1 MAIKRILM
9 VFMGMVLMDT
19 AVFGQQPVS
28 VFIVA
33 GQSNTDGR
41 VPVKDLP
48 ESITKDS
55 YKHCLWSY
63 GSGTHAADGTF
74 TPFWPKTYVAKNPQR
89 WGYDAIVYDLLG
101 KSLQQDFY
109 VIKESLG
116 GTAISPKAPKST
128 QHMYWSADEAFLD
141 SVQSASVGGRSLL
154 KALCDHIDRCIDGQL
169 SQLKQG
175 YEFKAL
181 LWHQG
186 ESDVKQAKV
195 YQKNLEAVIAY
206 VRQHLVSKTGDKRY
220 ATLPVILGGIS
231 HQSRGYS
238 STLEPQQMAV
248 AEQDAN
254 VYYVDVFDAPLL
266 SDNLHF
272 NRQGAELL
280 GKKVYNQL
288 VALGMAGAKA
298 KPVAVQQ
305 KYRKIDLRPDGS
317 AYLLAYLP
325 SSKIQVSGSKL
336 STVNCQL
343 STAIVACPGGGYDHL
358 ASATEGTA
366 WADFYNGQGVAYF
379 VLKYRMPKGDRT
391 LPIADAEAAIKMV
404 RDSAKVWNIDPQK
417 VGIMGSSA
425 GGHLASTIATH
436 SDKSVASNFQ
446 ILFYPVITFGEGCHK
461 GSRKNFLGKDEKKA
475 EVVKQYSNELQVKK
489 GVTPP
494 AIILLADD
502 DRSVPPATN
511 GKAYY
516 EALQREG
523 IPSELHAFPKG
534 GHGFG
539 FKKFAHHDEVLEAL
553 RTWLE
558 RLKTNVFLTTKCR
571 FGDVKTTY

>member
-1 MAIKRILM
+1 M
-9 VFMGMVLMDT
+9 VFMGLWIMNT
-19 AVFGQQPVS
+19 TVFGQKEPTP

-41 VPVKDLP
+41 VPMSDFPK
-48 ESITKDS
+48 EITQEH

-63 GSGTHAADGTF
+63 GSGTNAADGQF
-74 TPFWPKTYVAKNPQR
+74 TSFWPKTYVAKNPQR
-89 WGYDAIVYDLLG
+89 WGYDGIVYDLLG
-101 KSLQQDFY
+101 KSLQQEFY

-141 SVQSASVGGRSLL
+141 SVQSASQGGRSLL

-169 SQLKQG
+169 SKLKQG

-186 ESDVKQAKV
+186 ESDVKQAKE
-195 YQKNLEAVIAY
+195 YKRNLTAVIAY
-206 VRQHLVSKTGDKRY
+206 IRQHLVNKTGNKHY
-220 ATLPVILGGIS
+220 ANLPVIIGGIS
-231 HQSRGYS
+231 HQSRDYAS
-238 STLEPQQMAV
+238 SVESGQIAI
-248 AEQDAN
+248 ADNDRNA
-254 VYYVDVFDAPLL
+254 YYIDVFDAPLL
-266 SDNLHF
+266 KDNLHF
-272 NRQGAELL
+272 NREGAELL

-288 VALGMAGAKA
+288 VALNMAGKDAQ
-298 KPVAVQQ
+298 PINVQQ
-305 KYRKIDLRPDGS
+305 HYRKINLQPDGLS
-317 AYLLAYLP
+317 YLLAYLP
-325 SSKIQVSGSKL
+325 QHSTLNSKP
-336 STVNCQL
+336 

-366 WADFYNGQGVAYF
+366 WADFYNEQGIAYF

-404 RDSAKVWNIDPQK
+404 RDSAKVWGINPKQ

-436 SDKSVASNFQ
+436 SNKSVAPNFQ

-475 EVVKQYSNELQVKK
+475 DVVKQYSNELQVKK

-502 DRSVPPATN
+502 DRSVPPTTN

-516 EALQREG
+516 EALQQAG
-523 IPSELHAFPKG
+523 IPSELHIYPKG

-539 FKKFAHHDEVLEAL
+539 FKKFAHHDDVLEAIRSWMNGL
-553 RTWLE
+553 
-558 RLKTNVFLTTKCR
+558 
-571 FGDVKTTY
+571 

>member
-1 MAIKRILM
+1 MAQ
-9 VFMGMVLMDT
+9 V
-19 AVFGQQPVS
+19 P

-41 VPVKDLP
+41 VPMSDFPK
-48 ESITKDS
+48 EITQEN

-63 GSGTHAADGTF
+63 GSGTHGADGTF
-74 TPFWPKTYVAKNPQR
+74 TPFWPKTYVVKNPQR
-89 WGYDAIVYDLLG
+89 WGYDAIMYGLLC
-101 KSLQQDFY
+101 KSYGQDFY

-128 QHMYWSADEAFLD
+128 QRMYWSADEAFLD
-141 SVQSASVGGRSLL
+141 SVQSASLGGRSLL

-206 VRQHLVSKTGDKRY
+206 VRQHLVNKTGDKRY
-220 ATLPVILGGIS
+220 ASLPVIIGGIS

-238 STLEPQQMAV
+238 SMLEPQQMAV

-272 NRQGAELL
+272 NREGAELL

-288 VALGMAGAKA
+288 VALGMAGKKA
-298 KPVAVQQ
+298 QPVAVTQ
-305 KYRKIDLRPDGS
+305 KYRKINLHPDGT
-317 AYLLAYLP
+317 AYLLAYPPSLENSALLSNHKAQ
-325 SSKIQVSGSKL
+325 SSKFKVQSSP
-336 STVNCQL
+336 
-343 STAIVACPGGGYDHL
+343 AIVACPGGGYDHL

-366 WADFYNGQGVAYF
+366 WADFYNEQGIAYF
-379 VLKYRMPKGDRT
+379 VLKYRMPKGDRS
-391 LPIADAEAAIKMV
+391 LPINDAEAAIKMV
-404 RDSAKVWNIDPQK
+404 RDSAKVWHINPKK

-436 SDKSVASNFQ
+436 SDKFVAPNFQ

-475 EVVKQYSNELQVKK
+475 DVVKQYSNDLQVKK

-516 EALQREG
+516 EALQQAG
-523 IPSELHAFPKG
+523 IPSELHVYPKG

-539 FKKFAHHDEVLEAL
+539 FKPFAHHDEVLEAI
-553 RTWLE
+553 TNWLH
-558 RLKTNVFLTTKCR
+558 LTLSDTP
-571 FGDVKTTY
+571 

>member
-1 MAIKRILM
+1 MIVIKKIAM
-9 VFMGMVLMDT
+9 VFMGLVLMNT
-19 AVFGQQPVS
+19 AVFGQRDKVP

-41 VPVKDLP
+41 VPMSDFPK
-48 ESITKDS
+48 EITQDS
-55 YKHCLWSY
+55 YQHCLWSS
-63 GSGTHAADGTF
+63 GSGINAADGSF
-74 TPFWPKTYVAKNPQR
+74 TNFWPKTFIAKNPQR

-186 ESDVKQAKV
+186 ESDVKQAKA
-195 YQKNLEAVIAY
+195 YQKNLTAVIAY
-206 VRQHLVSKTGDKRY
+206 VRQHLVNKTGNKRY
-220 ATLPVILGGIS
+220 ASLPVIIGGIS
-231 HQSRGYS
+231 HKSRDYS
-238 STLEPQQMAV
+238 SHVESAQMAIG
-248 AEQDAN
+248 EEGPN
-254 VYYVDVFDAPLL
+254 CYYVDMYDAPLL

-272 NRQGAELL
+272 NREGAETL
-280 GKKVYNQL
+280 GRKVYNQL
-288 VALGMAGAKA
+288 VELGMAGKKA
-298 KPVAVQQ
+298 QPVAVTQ
-305 KYRKIDLRPDGS
+305 KYRKINLRPDGNS
-317 AYLLAYLP
+317 YLLAYIPLISHHSP
-325 SSKIQVSGSKL
+325 LTSMK
-336 STVNCQL
+336 
-343 STAIVACPGGGYDHL
+343 AIIACPGGGYDHL
-358 ASATEGTA
+358 ALAQEGTK
-366 WADFYNGQGVAYF
+366 WADFFNEQGIAYF

-391 LPIADAEAAIKMV
+391 IPIADAEAAIRMV
-404 RDSAKVWNIDPQK
+404 RDSAKMWHINPKQ

-436 SDKSVASNFQ
+436 SDKSIAPNFQ

-461 GSRKNFLGKDEKKA
+461 GSRKNFLGKDEKNA
-475 EVVKQYSNELQVKK
+475 DVVKRYSNELQVKK

-494 AIILLADD
+494 AIILLAKDD
-502 DRSVPPATN
+502 HSVPPTTN
-511 GKAYY
+511 GIAYY
-516 EALQREG
+516 EALQQAG
-523 IPSELHAFPKG
+523 IPSVLHVYPKG

-539 FKKFAHHDEVLEAL
+539 FKPFAHHDEVLEAL
-553 RTWLE
+553 RAWLAGIS
-558 RLKTNVFLTTKCR
+558 K
-571 FGDVKTTY
+571 

>member
-1 MAIKRILM
+1 MKFIMRLTM
-9 VFMGMVLMDT
+9 VFMGLVLMNT
-19 AVFGQQPVS
+19 AVFGQQPAP

-41 VPVKDLP
+41 VPMSDFPKEMTQ
-48 ESITKDS
+48 ES
-55 YKHCLWSY
+55 YRHCLWSY
-63 GSGTHAADGTF
+63 GSGTNAADGTF
-74 TPFWPKTYVAKNPQR
+74 TTFWPKTYVAKNPQR

-101 KSLQQDFY
+101 KSYGQDFY
-109 VIKESLG
+109 IIKESLG

-186 ESDVKQAKV
+186 ESDVKQAKA
-195 YQKNLEAVIAY
+195 YQKNLTAVIAY
-206 VRQHLVSKTGDKRY
+206 IRQHLVNKTGDKCY
-220 ATLPVILGGIS
+220 AALPVIIGGIS

-238 STLEPQQMAV
+238 SRLEPQQMAV

-272 NRQGAELL
+272 NSEGAELL

-288 VALGMAGAKA
+288 VTLGMAGKKA
-298 KPVAVQQ
+298 QPVTVLQ
-305 KYRKIDLRPDGS
+305 KYRKINLRPDGT

-325 SSKIQVSGSKL
+325 STLNPQP
-336 STVNCQL
+336 STLNPQP
-343 STAIVACPGGGYDHL
+343 STAIIACPGGGYDHL

-366 WADFYNGQGVAYF
+366 WADFYNEQGIAYF
-379 VLKYRMPKGDRT
+379 VLKYRMPKGDRS
-391 LPIADAEAAIKMV
+391 LPISDAEAAIRMV
-404 RDSAKVWNIDPQK
+404 RDSAEVWHIDPTK

-436 SDKSVASNFQ
+436 SDKSVAPNFQ

-475 EVVKQYSNELQVKK
+475 DVVKQYSNELQVKK

-511 GKAYY
+511 GKAYH
-516 EALQREG
+516 EALQQAG
-523 IPSELHAFPKG
+523 IPSDLHVYPKG

-539 FKKFAHHDEVLEAL
+539 FKPFAHHDEVLETL
-553 RTWLE
+553 RTWLAGIC
-558 RLKTNVFLTTKCR
+558 K
-571 FGDVKTTY
+571 

>member
-1 MAIKRILM
+1 M
-9 VFMGMVLMDT
+9 VFMGLWLMNT
-19 AVFGQQPVS
+19 VAFGKQEPVP

-41 VPVKDLP
+41 VPMSDFPK
-48 ESITKDS
+48 EISQEN

-63 GSGTHAADGTF
+63 GSGTHAADGAF
-74 TPFWPKTYVAKNPQR
+74 TNFWPKTYVAKNPKL

-128 QHMYWSADEAFLD
+128 QRMYWSADEAFLD

-206 VRQHLVSKTGDKRY
+206 IRQHLVNKTGDKRY
-220 ATLPVILGGIS
+220 ASLPVIIGGIS

-248 AEQDAN
+248 AENDPN
-254 VYYVDVFDAPLL
+254 IYYVDVFDAPLL
-266 SDNLHF
+266 KDNLHF
-272 NRQGAELL
+272 NREGAELL

-288 VALGMAGAKA
+288 TEILAPQHMPLAPYK
-298 KPVAVQQ
+298 Q
-305 KYRKIDLRPDGS
+305 KYRKINLRPDGT
-317 AYLLAYLP
+317 AYLFAYLP
-325 SSKIQVSGSKL
+325 QSL
-336 STVNCQL
+336 TMNHAPL
-343 STAIVACPGGGYDHL
+343 TAIVACPGGGYDHL

-366 WADFYNGQGVAYF
+366 WADFYNELGIAYF
-379 VLKYRMPKGDRT
+379 VLKYRMPKGNRT

-404 RDSAKVWNIDPQK
+404 RDSAKVWHINPKK

-436 SDKSVASNFQ
+436 SDKSVLPDFQ

-461 GSRKNFLGKDEKKA
+461 GSRKNFLGKDEKNA
-475 EVVKQYSNELQVKK
+475 DVVKQYSNELQVKK

-502 DRSVPPATN
+502 DHSVLPATN

-523 IPSELHAFPKG
+523 IPSVLHVYPNG

-553 RTWLE
+553 RTWLAE
-558 RLKTNVFLTTKCR
+558 FTRYR
-571 FGDVKTTY
+571 QRGQAH

>member
-1 MAIKRILM
+1 MAQ
-9 VFMGMVLMDT
+9 V
-19 AVFGQQPVS
+19 P

-41 VPVKDLP
+41 VPMSDFPK
-48 ESITKDS
+48 EITQDS

-63 GSGTHAADGTF
+63 GSGTNGADGTF
-74 TPFWPKTYVAKNPQR
+74 TQFWPKTFIPRNPQR

-116 GTAISPKAPKST
+116 GTAISTKAPKST

-141 SVQSASVGGRSLL
+141 SVLSASVGGRSLL

-169 SQLKQG
+169 SQFKQG

-206 VRQHLVSKTGDKRY
+206 VRQHLVNKTGDKRY
-220 ATLPVILGGIS
+220 ATLPVIIGGIS

-254 VYYVDVFDAPLL
+254 CYYIDVFDAPLL
-266 SDNLHF
+266 KDNLHF
-272 NRQGAELL
+272 NREGAELL

-288 VALGMAGAKA
+288 VALDMAGKKA
-298 KPVAVQQ
+298 KPVAVRQ
-305 KYRKIDLRPDGS
+305 KYRKINLRPNGT
-317 AYLLAYLP
+317 AFLLAYFP
-325 SSKIQVSGSKL
+325 SLREGKGVGP
-336 STVNCQL
+336 
-343 STAIVACPGGGYDHL
+343 AIIACPGGGYDHL

-366 WADFYNGQGVAYF
+366 WADFYNEQGIAYF

-391 LPIADAEAAIKMV
+391 LPMADAEAAIKMV
-404 RDSAKVWNIDPQK
+404 RDSAKVWHINPAK

-436 SDKSVASNFQ
+436 SDKPVAPNFQ

-475 EVVKQYSNELQVKK
+475 DVVKQYSNELQVKK

-494 AIILLADD
+494 AIILLAKDD
-502 DRSVPPATN
+502 HSVPPATN
-511 GKAYY
+511 GQAYH
-516 EALQREG
+516 EALQQAG
-523 IPSELHAFPKG
+523 IPSELHVYPKG

-539 FKKFAHHDEVLEAL
+539 FKKFAHHDEVLQAI
-553 RTWLE
+553 TNWLSN
-558 RLKTNVFLTTKCR
+558 NVK
-571 FGDVKTTY
+571 